1 MHLVLPLIAA
11 IAFACGSLVFKRAFA
26 EGATLSHAVV
36 LNNVVLGLLFLPLA
50 ALDPAPIPWER
61 IHLPCITAASFIT
74 GHLLNVAALRTGDV
88 SVATPLLG
96 VKVVF
101 VALIA
106 RFAFDWPLST
116 GQLVAASLTSAGVLV
131 TGLTDLKPG
140 RRAGATTLLALGCA
154 AAFAVTDVLIQTWAS
169 GFGTFN
175 FLSMLFAALA
185 VESLLVLP
193 LLGFR
198 ARPGTEDLPILRA
211 AAASLAAPRGAWRWI
226 ALATALSAIQAVL
239 VAGSIARWRDAAGV
253 NVVYGTRGLWSLAL
267 VWWAG
272 SWFGNA
278 ERLESGPRVLAAR
291 ALGAALILS
300 AVVLALR
307 SAPIGAR

>member
-1 MHLVLPLIAA
+1 M
-11 IAFACGSLVFKRAFA
+11 
-26 EGATLSHAVV
+26 
-36 LNNVVLGLLFLPLA
+36 
-50 ALDPAPIPWER
+50 
-61 IHLPCITAASFIT
+61 
-74 GHLLNVAALRTGDV
+74 
-88 SVATPLLG
+88 
-96 VKVVF
+96 
-101 VALIA
+101 
-106 RFAFDWPLST
+106 
-116 GQLVAASLTSAGVLV
+116 
-131 TGLTDLKPG
+131 
-140 RRAGATTLLALGCA
+140 
-154 AAFAVTDVLIQTWAS
+154 TDVLIQTWAS

-278 ERLESGPRVLAAR
+278 ERRESGPRVLAAR